1 MKNIA
6 FTGFGEAA
14 GAYASGLREVA
25 DRTSAY
31 DIKLDHPTDSA
42 ACLHRMAALN
52 VAACNLAGL
61 RDVGLILCLV
71 TANQAVVA
79 AQAAAPHLAAGEL
92 WCDSKSRAPDTKRQA
107 AQVIAAAGARNVGLA
122 IMAPVNP
129 RLHHTPMLASGPEA
143 ATAVA
148 AFEMQARVV
157 GDVIGQAAAIK
168 MLRSVIIKGL
178 EALTAEAFLA
188 AQAAGVEK
196 AVIASLQASDP
207 GSDWEKR
214 GAHIIERMLVH
225 GARRAAEMQEVAA
238 TLRALDLPYRMA
250 HATCQWQ
257 SHLAALALDPG
268 VDDLGLRADLV
279 LQALR

>member
-61 RDVGLILCLV
+61 RDVGLIPCLV
-71 TANQAVVA
+71 TADQAVVA

-107 AQVIAAAGARNVGLA
+107 AQVIAAAGARNVDLA
-122 IMAPVNP
+122 IMAPVHP

-143 ATAVA
+143 ATAVAALA

-188 AQAAGVEK
+188 ARAAGVET

-225 GARRAAEMQEVAA
+225 GARQKCKRS
-238 TLRALDLPYRMA
+238 LPPCA
-250 HATCQWQ
+250 
-257 SHLAALALDPG
+257 P
-268 VDDLGLRADLV
+268 
-279 LQALR
+279 